1 VLERGRGAVGVVLLV
16 VVSAV
21 IMFKPLSLTVPADG
35 NLPPGGDFGAFYAAG
50 LIADTGDYSVLYDV
64 DTQRQMQQPLT
75 VVDDGLFWY
84 FSYPPFVATAFGLFA
99 GLSFKAAAVV
109 YTALML
115 GSWLLAAW
123 LARPLFPRVLGEYWA
138 LSVGI
143 SLLFWST
150 FQAISGGNNT
160 AFTVLILMVV
170 WRLLAAD
177 HQVSAGLAGSVL
189 LFKPTFGVPLLVL
202 WILARRNRVVL
213 GSLCGTAAFWV
224 ANSVVAGPAW
234 AGAWV
239 RQAIEFGNADAVVNG
254 ISASSLLGF
263 AQNLTGG
270 TRNGLV
276 LGAIALAGVLWV
288 FAVWLWRNESDI
300 GALMALT
307 MVVFILGSPHAMA
320 HEVAVLLLS
329 VALIAERSVASGPR
343 VAAGLG
349 VLIVVSWSIEF
360 QRQIGWS
367 PGFLVAVAIGI
378 VTIVESRRWLREGE
392 GSMPGRVSSV

>member
-1 VLERGRGAVGVVLLV
+1 MGERRLRATGVILLI
-16 VVSAV
+16 VVSTV
-21 IMFKPLSLTVPADG
+21 IMSKPLLLELPAEG
-35 NLPPGGDFGAFYAAG
+35 KLPPGGDFGAFYGAG
-50 LIADTGDYSVLYDV
+50 QIATAGDYTVLYDV
-64 DTQRQMQQPLT
+64 ETQREMQQPLT
-75 VVDDGLFWY
+75 VADDGLFWY
-84 FSYPPFVATAFGLFA
+84 FSYPPFVATVFGLFS

-109 YTALML
+109 YAGLML

-123 LARPLFPRVLGEYWA
+123 LARPLFPRVLGDHWA
-138 LSVGI
+138 LSVGT

-160 AFTVLILMVV
+160 AFTVLILVVV

-177 HQVSAGLAGSVL
+177 HEVSAGLAGSVL
-189 LFKPTFGVPLLVL
+189 LFKPTFGIPLLVL
-202 WILARRNRVVL
+202 WILARRDRVVL
-213 GSLCGTAAFWV
+213 GALAGAGAFWV

-234 AGAWV
+234 VGAWV
-239 RQAIEFGNADAVVNG
+239 RQAIQFGNADAVVNG

-263 AQNLTGG
+263 AQNLAGG

-288 FAVWLWRNESDI
+288 LVVWLWRNESDVD
-300 GALMALT
+300 ALMALT
-307 MVVFILGSPHAMA
+307 TVVFVLGSPHAMA
-320 HEVAVLLLS
+320 HEVAVLLLA
-329 VALIAERSVASGPR
+329 VALIADRSVASRPH

-367 PGFLVAVAIGI
+367 PGFLVAVAIGV
-378 VTIVESRRWLREGE
+378 VTVVESRRWLREGE
-392 GSMPGRVSSV
+392 GAISGRVSSV